1 MKTGQFRVPM
11 PAAATRTERLRLKLE
26 EEILAGRLRP
36 GTRLDEE
43 SIARRF
49 GISRTPVREAFKG
62 LASTGLVEIR
72 PHQGAHVAVL
82 TLKDIV
88 EMFEMMGVMEAACAE
103 FAARRHTP
111 ADRAAMVAARD
122 ACEAA
127 RTPAAFYAANARLHE
142 TIYAAAHNAFLAGQ
156 TMALRQR
163 LEPYRR
169 QVTALPGLIETS
181 NREHRA
187 VIEAILRSDGEAAAG
202 TMRAHVAT
210 LRHDI
215 AAMVEATATPVDRSA
230 GGASA

>member
-1 MKTGQFRVPM
+1 MKTSQFRVPM

-43 SIARRF
+43 GIARRF
-49 GISRTPVREAFKG
+49 GVSRTPVREAFKA
-62 LASTGLVEIR
+62 LASAGLVEIR

-88 EMFEMMGVMEAACAE
+88 EMLELMGVMEGACAE
-103 FAARRHTP
+103 LAARRHTA
-111 ADRAAMVAARD
+111 ADRTAVLAARE

-127 RTPAAFYAANARLHE
+127 RTPADYYAANARLHE
-142 TIYAAAHNAFLAGQ
+142 AIYAAAHNAYLAGQ
-156 TMALRQR
+156 TEALRHR

-187 VIEAILRSDGEAAAG
+187 VVEAILRADGEAASSA
-202 TMRAHVAT
+202 MRSHVAT
-210 LRHDI
+210 LRDDI
-215 AAMVEATATPVDRSA
+215 AAMVEAVAIPA
-230 GGASA
+230 

>member
-1 MKTGQFRVPM
+1 MKTSQFRVPM

-43 SIARRF
+43 GIARRF
-49 GISRTPVREAFKG
+49 GVSRTPVREAFKA
-62 LASTGLVEIR
+62 LASAGLVEIR

-88 EMFEMMGVMEAACAE
+88 EMLELMGVLEGACAE
-103 FAARRHTP
+103 FAARRHTA
-111 ADRAAMVAARD
+111 ADRAAVLAARE

-127 RTPAAFYAANARLHE
+127 RTPSDYYAANARLHE
-142 TIYAAAHNAFLAGQ
+142 AIYAAAHNTYLAGQ
-156 TMALRQR
+156 TVALRHR

-169 QVTALPGLIETS
+169 QVTTLPGLIETS

-187 VIEAILRSDGEAAAG
+187 VVEAILRADGEAASSA
-202 TMRAHVAT
+202 MRAHVAT
-210 LRHDI
+210 LRDDI
-215 AAMVEATATPVDRSA
+215 AAMVEAVAIPA
-230 GGASA
+230 